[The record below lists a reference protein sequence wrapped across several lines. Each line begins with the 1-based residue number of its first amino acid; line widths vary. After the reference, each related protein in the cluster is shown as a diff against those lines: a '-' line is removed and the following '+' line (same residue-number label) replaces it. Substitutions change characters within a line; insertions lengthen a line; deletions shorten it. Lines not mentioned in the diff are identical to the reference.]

1 MSARTRRRARQIAR
15 LIALD
20 RNHSRIYLMTSK
32 HRDGPRA
39 ARLWWS
45 CIVPLGD
52 KLERQKAGAWHA
64 LPRCST
70 GDDILMMRYRERTG
84 RP

>member
-20 RNHSRIYLMTSK
+20 RNHARLYLMASR

-39 ARLWWS
+39 AHLWWS

-52 KLERQKAGAWHA
+52 KLERQKAGAWHV
-64 LPRCST
+64 LPRSSR
-70 GDDILMMRYRERTG
+70 DPDILMMRYRERTG
-84 RP
+84 RS

>member
-1 MSARTRRRARQIAR
+1 MSARNRRRARQIAR

-20 RNHSRIYLMTSK
+20 RNHSRIYLMTSR

-52 KLERQKAGAWHA
+52 KLESQKAGAWHA
-64 LPRCST
+64 LPRSSR
-70 GDDILMMRYRERTG
+70 DPDILMIRYRERTG
-84 RP
+84 QP